1 MSGNETC
8 VYHDDKCEEI
18 KEIKLNVRELFEKVN
33 EQGGDER
40 AMEVELKNI
49 SKRFDSLLN
58 FMYIIGGAVVTQ
70 VVISV
75 AQALR

>member
-1 MSGNETC
+1 MGDNETC

-18 KEIKLNVRELFEKVN
+18 KEIKLNIRELFEKVN
-33 EQGGDER
+33 EQGGDKR

>member
-1 MSGNETC
+1 MSDNETC
-8 VYHDDKCEEI
+8 VYHDDRCEEI

-33 EQGGDER
+33 EQGGDKR

>member
-1 MSGNETC
+1 MSDNETC
-8 VYHDDKCEEI
+8 VYHDDRCEEI
-18 KEIKLNVRELFEKVN
+18 KEIKLNIRELFEKVN

>member
-1 MSGNETC
+1 MSDNETC
-8 VYHDDKCEEI
+8 VYHDDRCEEI
-18 KEIKLNVRELFEKVN
+18 KEIKLNIRELFEKVN
-33 EQGGDER
+33 EQGGDKR

>member
-1 MSGNETC
+1 MSDNETC
-8 VYHDDKCEEI
+8 VYHDDRCEEI

>member
-1 MSGNETC
+1 MNENETC
-8 VYHDDKCEEI
+8 VYHDDRCEEI
-18 KEIKLNVRELFEKVN
+18 KEIKLNIRELFEKVN
-33 EQGGDER
+33 EQGGDKR